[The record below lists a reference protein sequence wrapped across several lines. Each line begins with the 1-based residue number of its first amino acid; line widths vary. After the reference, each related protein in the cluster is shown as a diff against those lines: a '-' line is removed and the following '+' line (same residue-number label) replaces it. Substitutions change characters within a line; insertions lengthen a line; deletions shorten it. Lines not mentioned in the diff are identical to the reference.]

1 LAATAQPKRDK
12 TRLED
17 YLEAIYHLSKEK
29 GYVSTVDVSTNLSVK
44 PSTVSGM
51 VGRLAKDGYLVHER
65 YRGMRLTD
73 SGSRVA
79 RSVIRRHE
87 IIEELLSMLGVSKK
101 VAYEDAEGI
110 EHHVQ
115 PVTIEKLERLVVFL
129 RKNPAY
135 LEEMGRDSGR

>member
-1 LAATAQPKRDK
+1 VQSKRDK

-17 YLEAIYHLSKEK
+17 YLEAIYHLSEEK
-29 GYVSTVDVSTNLSVK
+29 GYVSTVDLSASLSVK

-51 VGRLAKDGYLVHER
+51 VGKLAREGYLVHER

-73 SGSRVA
+73 LGARVA
-79 RSVIRRHE
+79 RSVVRRHRT
-87 IIEELLSMLGVSKK
+87 IEELLSMLGVSKK

-115 PVTIEKLERLVVFL
+115 PVTIEKLEGLVVFL
-129 RKNPAY
+129 RKNPGC
-135 LEEMGRDSGR
+135 LEEIARSSAKR